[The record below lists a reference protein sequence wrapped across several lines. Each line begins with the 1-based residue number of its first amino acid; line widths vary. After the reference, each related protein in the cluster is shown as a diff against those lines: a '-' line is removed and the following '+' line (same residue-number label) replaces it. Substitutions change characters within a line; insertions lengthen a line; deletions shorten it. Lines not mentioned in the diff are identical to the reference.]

1 MADTETFGLKLYLDT
16 GSGSPNAYTQVVGVT
31 NIGQL
36 FGFDRSIIDT
46 SDIAAEVKTFLAGQ
60 LDPGTLD
67 FEFKFDPEESTH
79 DEDSGLM
86 FTMRQRG
93 LFSWVLLIP
102 KSTASGSVD
111 TYMYFQAVTVALS
124 PAGAQ
129 DDIIRASCSLKI
141 SGLAVFDTTVPNLS

>member
-1 MADTETFGLKLYLDT
+1 MADTETFGLKLYLDS
-16 GSGSPNAYTQVVGVT
+16 GSGSPNLYTQIAGVT

-67 FEFKFDPEESTH
+67 FEVKFDPEEATH
-79 DEDSGLM
+79 DEDTGLI
-86 FTMRQRG
+86 FTMKTRG

-102 KSTASGSVD
+102 KSTAAGSVD
-111 TYMYFQAVTVALS
+111 TYMYFQGVTVSLT
-124 PAGAQ
+124 PAGPQ
-129 DDIIRASCSLKI
+129 DDIIRASCSIKM
-141 SGLAVFDTTVPNLS
+141 SGLAVFDTTAPAT

>member
-1 MADTETFGLKLYLDT
+1 MSDTETFGLKLYMDA
-16 GSGSPNAYTQVVGVT
+16 GSGSPNSYTQIAGIT

-67 FEFKFDPEESTH
+67 FEFKFDPEEATH
-79 DEDSGLM
+79 DEDTGLI
-86 FTMRQRG
+86 FTMRTRG
-93 LFSWVLLIP
+93 LFSFVLLIP
-102 KSTASGSVD
+102 KSIAAGSVD
-111 TYMYFQAVTVALS
+111 TYMYFQGVTVALS

-129 DDIIRASCSLKI
+129 DDIVRASCSIKI
-141 SGLAVFDTTVPNLS
+141 SGLAVFDTTVPNIA

>member
-16 GSGSPNAYTQVVGVT
+16 GSGSPNSYTQVAGIT
-31 NIGQL
+31 AIGQL

-67 FEFKFDPEESTH
+67 FEFKFDPEEATH
-79 DEDSGLM
+79 DEDTGLM
-86 FTMRQRG
+86 FTMTQRG

-111 TYMYFQAVTVALS
+111 TYMYFQAVTVNLS

-141 SGLAVFDTTVPNLS
+141 SGLAVFDTTIPAIA